1 MTANHRAR
9 PVSCDPLYE
18 TTRQTAG
25 RLTTSVATVHRLIN
39 EEVIPARSINGSRK
53 IPKLATG
60 LLLASAYEIWPPEYR
75 PQYTPEELRRLAGIT
90 VEEVAAQLG
99 ICRTGAYEAVGQEI
113 PAIEL
118 PSTDRWVV
126 PEDAA
131 VRMEAYDLRNFTLMS
146 LPEHRQEVQPL
157 ESEADDP
164 ATDDE
169 VVVEDA
175 ANVGEV
181 SPAILASGPE
191 GRRKRAISSSEL
203 FESRKNLSKSM

>member
-9 PVSCDPLYE
+9 RVSSDPLYE
-18 TTRQTAG
+18 TARQTAG

-75 PQYTPEELRRLAGIT
+75 PQYTPEELRRLTGIT
-90 VEEVAAQLG
+90 VEAVAPQLG
-99 ICRTGAYEAVGQEI
+99 ISRTGAYEAVRHEI
-113 PAIEL
+113 PAIQL
-118 PSTDRWVV
+118 PGTDRWVV

-131 VRMEAYDLRNFTLMS
+131 VRMEAYDLRNFTPMS
-146 LPEHRQEVQPL
+146 LPEHGQEVQPL

-169 VVVEDA
+169 VVAEDA
-175 ANVGEV
+175 ANVSEV
-181 SPAILASGPE
+181 QPRDL
-191 GRRKRAISSSEL
+191 GRGTRGTTQKSDIVERAIRASQ
-203 FESRKNLSKSM
+203 KSK

>member
-1 MTANHRAR
+1 M
-9 PVSCDPLYE
+9 
-18 TTRQTAG
+18 Q
-25 RLTTSVATVHRLIN
+25 RLIN

-60 LLLASAYEIWPPEYR
+60 LLLARAFEIWPPEYR

-99 ICRTGAYEAVGQEI
+99 IGRTGAYDAVPHEI
-113 PAIEL
+113 PAIQL

-146 LPEHRQEVQPL
+146 LPEHRQQVQPL

-169 VVVEDA
+169 VVAEDA
-175 ANVGEV
+175 ANVSEV
-181 SPAILASGPE
+181 QPRDFGLGTRGTTQKSDIVE
-191 GRRKRAISSSEL
+191 RAI
-203 FESRKNLSKSM
+203 RISKKSQ

>member
-18 TTRQTAG
+18 TARQTAG
-25 RLTTSVATVHRLIN
+25 RLTTSVTTVHRLIN

-60 LLLASAYEIWPPEYR
+60 LLLARAYEIWPPEYR

-90 VEEVAAQLG
+90 VEAVAPQLG
-99 ICRTGAYEAVGQEI
+99 ISRTGAYEAVGHEI
-113 PAIEL
+113 PAIQL
-118 PSTDRWVV
+118 PGTDRRVV

-131 VRMEAYDLRNFTLMS
+131 VRMEAYDLKNFTLMS
-146 LPEHRQEVQPL
+146 LPEHRQEDQPL

-164 ATDDE
+164 ATDDK

-175 ANVGEV
+175 ANAAKC

-191 GRRKRAISSSEL
+191 GRRKRAISSSAL
-203 FESRKNLSKSM
+203 FVLRKNPNKSM

>member
-18 TTRQTAG
+18 TARQTAG

-39 EEVIPARSINGSRK
+39 EEVIPARNINGSRK

-75 PQYTPEELRRLAGIT
+75 PPYTPEELRRLAGIT

-99 ICRTGAYEAVGQEI
+99 ISRTSAYEAVRHEI
-113 PAIEL
+113 PAIQL

-131 VRMEAYDLRNFTLMS
+131 ARMEAYDLRNFTLMS

-157 ESEADDP
+157 ESDADDP
-164 ATDDE
+164 ATGDE
-169 VVVEDA
+169 VVA
-175 ANVGEV
+175 R
-181 SPAILASGPE
+181 I
-191 GRRKRAISSSEL
+191 
-203 FESRKNLSKSM
+203 